1 MSYRSG
7 VAGYKTTDTNAGL
20 LYEVFPPVFSLKHR
34 ITAWLYRLIIE
45 SPKAH
50 VLLLQLYYGAE
61 GFHHRFPWFR
71 RPELV
76 EDAPLQLLMKQHFAD
91 EDNHAKYFR
100 LALTLKGDDVIQ
112 PPLACDYLV
121 QLAAAFWREGILIGE
136 TIEELTGDG
145 LFTNPQ
151 NLFVQL
157 AFKDLS
163 EKRAIDEFHIWRDL
177 AKSREP
183 ETHAVLKRVV
193 EDEDWHVHI
202 FDHEVHKR
210 LADPVDGARYRAVY
224 KRLVACNTRISNKV
238 GSQVLHHLLDNDLLT
253 GKPWELKAVRLVAWL
268 QGLGAGELAMA
279 EANQLLSMQTDIFKR
294 PELAAA

>member
-1 MSYRSG
+1 MKS
-7 VAGYKTTDTNAGL
+7 V
-20 LYEVFPPVFSLKHR
+20 KHR
-34 ITAWLYRLIIE
+34 ITTWLYRLMIE

-76 EDAPLQLLMKQHFAD
+76 SDAGLQLLMKQHFAD

-100 LALTLKGDDVIQ
+100 LALELKGDDVVQ
-112 PPLACDYLV
+112 PPLHCDYLV
-121 QLAAAFWREGILIGE
+121 QLAAAFWEEGILVGE

-145 LFTNPQ
+145 LFTNAQ

-163 EKRAIDEFHIWRDL
+163 EKRAIAEFHIWRDL
-177 AKSREP
+177 AKTREP

-210 LADPVDGARYRAVY
+210 LADPVDGPTYRALY
-224 KRLVACNTRISNKV
+224 KRLVSCNTRISNKV
-238 GSQVLHHLLDNDLLT
+238 GSCVLNHLLDENLLE
-253 GKPWELKAVRLVAWL
+253 GKPWELKAVRAVAWL
-268 QGLGAGELAMA
+268 QSLGAGQLAMDRA
-279 EANQLLSMQTDIFKR
+279 RQLLSMQTDIFNQ
-294 PELAAA
+294 PELIAS